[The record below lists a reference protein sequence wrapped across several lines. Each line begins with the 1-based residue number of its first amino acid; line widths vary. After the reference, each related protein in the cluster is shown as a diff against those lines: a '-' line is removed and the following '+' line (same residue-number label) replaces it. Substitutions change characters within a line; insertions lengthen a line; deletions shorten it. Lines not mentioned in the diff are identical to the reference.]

1 MDECT
6 IRAWSWSPGSPA
18 GMLLRRHQDLPSSWG
33 ISMIRL
39 HMFLDA
45 GGIADTRP
53 SRWQNSALGACNAK
67 APPIG
72 LSTLNSMAF
81 GFAVYAL
88 PDGLPAYDTRL
99 ASGCW
104 SGSAGRGF
112 HPQDSAERFQ
122 ICFLTSLPP
131 LPSFLAQTRPHESPG
146 LRCVSSFW
154 LGDRMIS
161 GDVVNPNDYTP
172 QPAAAAL
179 RTEEQACRFLTRS
192 DFAPN

>member
-1 MDECT
+1 M
-6 IRAWSWSPGSPA
+6 
-18 GMLLRRHQDLPSSWG
+18 RRHQDLPSSWG

-53 SRWQNSALGACNAK
+53 IQCQNSALGACNAK

-81 GFAVYAL
+81 GLAVYAL

-104 SGSAGRGF
+104 SGSAERGF
-112 HPQDSAERFQ
+112 HPQDSVERFQ
-122 ICFLTSLPP
+122 CCFLTSHPP
-131 LPSFLAQTRPHESPG
+131 LPSFLAQTRPPVRAGQCCFGAS
-146 LRCVSSFW
+146 VAII
-154 LGDRMIS
+154 DA
-161 GDVVNPNDYTP
+161 PNADSKSVILTVP
-172 QPAAAAL
+172 LQHQML
-179 RTEEQACRFLTRS
+179 LIGFLTS
-192 DFAPN
+192 FFADDGVT